1 MTQLSSPFYHLHL
14 HTEYSLLDGAIRLN
28 SLFKKCHEYGMDAVS
43 ITDHGTMFG
52 VAEFYE
58 KARKESIKPVIG
70 CEVYVAPRTLND
82 RTQMDHKGLSHLVL
96 LAKDREGY
104 SNLCKLVS
112 IAQLKGFYYKPRID
126 KELLTKHS
134 KGLIGLSACLKGD
147 IPKNII
153 QNKMEAA
160 DDAARFYLN
169 TFGETNFFLE
179 IQKNGI
185 QIQQKVNEGLLDISN
200 RLSIPMVATND
211 CHYLSKGDDKAHEI
225 LLCIQTGD
233 TLTNQNRFKFDS
245 DQLYFK
251 SSEEMIQSF
260 GDYPG
265 AIENTREVISKCN
278 VEFDDKTYH
287 FPRYATSKEE
297 SEDEIFK
304 KK

>member
-160 DDAARFYLN
+160 DDA
-169 TFGETNFFLE
+169 
-179 IQKNGI
+179 
-185 QIQQKVNEGLLDISN
+185 
-200 RLSIPMVATND
+200 
-211 CHYLSKGDDKAHEI
+211 
-225 LLCIQTGD
+225 
-233 TLTNQNRFKFDS
+233 
-245 DQLYFK
+245 
-251 SSEEMIQSF
+251 
-260 GDYPG
+260 
-265 AIENTREVISKCN
+265 
-278 VEFDDKTYH
+278 
-287 FPRYATSKEE
+287 
-297 SEDEIFK
+297 
-304 KK
+304 